1 MFSLGIFFAL
11 TTFLMVSLLD
21 QVLRQTS
28 GDLAESRVARCT
40 DPTGTRLA
48 MGKPFERGARKAAIA
63 P

>member
-28 GDLAESRVARCT
+28 GDLAESRVARWYRS
-40 DPTGTRLA
+40 DGD
-48 MGKPFERGARKAAIA
+48 EARHGETI
-63 P
+63 